1 MAAVF
6 FVITA
11 IAGISSVVRYQI
23 VYHSLVDSFPL
34 QFQDDLTS
42 RYAFPVLVLS
52 PSTPLSLQANYL
64 RASWGSCVC
73 CLCVS
78 LDFFFSQNTFGCLVL
93 VGFFWAVFKTIKS
106 WKTYKE
112 NSNRVVNQNDW
123 GQS

>member
-6 FVITA
+6 FVMAAT
-11 IAGISSVVRYQI
+11 AGILSAIRYQI

-52 PSTPLSLQANYL
+52 PSTPLSLQADYM

-78 LDFFFSQNTFGCLVL
+78 LGFFLSQNIAFGCFVL
-93 VGFFWAVFKTIKS
+93 VGFFWAVFRTIKS

-112 NSNRVVNQNDW
+112 NSNRTANRNE
-123 GQS
+123 GRS